1 MAVNDIVMGA
11 AGTGVTATYVEDV
24 FSNYTYVGNGASYQ
38 IDNNVGLGNGAT
50 STGFINQ
57 LNTPDTGGV
66 KLSSVAIDS
75 LGNAYCFGYVL
86 NSLMLLKYDS
96 SGTIQYQKTIL
107 VASNTEGTGIFIDSA
122 DNLYLTGKIAIGGV
136 YSALV
141 MKCDLNGSV
150 IWQKR
155 LSNASSFDAWGQAI
169 TADSSGNVYITG
181 TMRVG
186 TDNNI
191 ITAKY
196 NSSGVLQWQRT
207 LGTTFGNELGYGIV
221 VDSSGNVIVTGT
233 VLSAS
238 YNELI
243 ALKYNSSGALQW
255 QRKIAQ
261 TGYNLIGYNVKLDAS
276 NDIIIVGTAG
286 TTGSRLIVLKI
297 ATATGNKVFQTDLL
311 VSNRDIEGFGLDTDA
326 SGNIYVTGNCSTYG
340 SPTRYAIHISKFTS
354 SGVIVWSRQ
363 IYNKVFESTVPF
375 VTRALKVSGNSLYA
389 SGYMFGGAYRGAIL
403 LKLPTDG
410 SGIGN
415 YGNFIYTD
423 HYNYQPASTYTYSTP
438 TFTDTAGAGTEATPT
453 YSFSVSSYLSYITA
467 IPLTIGKG
475 GLVWIKQRTSSTNNN
490 LFDTVRGATK
500 SLHSNTNANQITDTN
515 SVTSFNGT
523 GFSMG
528 SGSLAGNEVN
538 ASTGYFGSWS
548 FAKQAKFFDIVT
560 WTGNGGTQSIAH
572 NLGSAV
578 GMIIVKKYANTS
590 VFTTSNW
597 AVWHRSQS
605 TKYAYL
611 NTTGL
616 FETTS
621 AATVFGNN
629 TTVVAPT
636 STTFTVGGSND
647 VNTSGDT
654 YIAYIFAHDAGG
666 FGTTGA
672 ANVISCGT
680 YTGNGST
687 TGPIVTL
694 GYEPQWVMIK
704 NATTNG
710 DWVIHDSSR
719 GLCQTL
725 TRSLN
730 SNSLSGESAGGAL
743 VTPDTTGF
751 TLATAATNYNTS
763 SNVYIY
769 VAIRRPMKIPSLSY
783 DVYTPIN
790 FTATAGTVIPT
801 NFQVDMQISRN
812 DAGSTSTFIHDTM
825 RGLSTI
831 STDEGAWIAP
841 PLTNAETTGST
852 YCRGFNSNQF
862 LIPSS
867 FASAATTTL
876 NFKRATG
883 FFDIVCYT
891 GTGAVRTVN
900 HNLTVAPELMIV
912 KPRSNIGNWYVY
924 ASELGNTKSAQL
936 NLTDAATTVAVI
948 WNNTSPTS
956 TAFTVGTS
964 TAVNGSGQTF
974 VAYLFATV
982 AGVSKIGSYIG
993 NGSSQTINCSFTTG
1007 ARFIMIKRTDST
1019 GDWYVWDS
1027 ANGIVA
1033 GNDPHFSLNTSAAE
1047 VTTDDSVDP
1056 DNSGF
1061 IVNQVA
1067 ATNINVT
1074 SATYIY
1080 LAIA

>member
-11 AGTGVTATYVEDV
+11 AGTGVAANYIDDV

-38 IDNNVGLGNGAT
+38 IDNNVALGNGAT
-50 STGFINQ
+50 STGFINE
-57 LNTPDTGGV
+57 LDSG
-66 KLSSVAIDS
+66 LSSAKLASTAMDS
-75 LGNAYCFGYVL
+75 LGNVYCFGL
-86 NSLMLLKYDS
+86 ITTGLMLFKYNS
-96 SGTIQYQKTIL
+96 AGTIQYQKRI
-107 VASNTEGTGIFIDSA
+107 VIANGTEGTGIFIDSA
-122 DNLYLTGKIAIGGV
+122 DNLYLTGKIAIAGV

-150 IWQKR
+150 IWQKL

-196 NSSGVLQWQRT
+196 NSSGALQWQRT

-233 VLSAS
+233 TINAS

-243 ALKYNSSGALQW
+243 ALKYNSSGVLQW
-255 QRKIAQ
+255 QRKIDQ

-276 NDIIIVGTAG
+276 NNIIIVGTAA
-286 TTGSRLIVLKI
+286 TTGRLVIVLKI
-297 ATATGNKVFQTDLL
+297 ATATGNKVFQTDLT
-311 VSNRDIEGFGLDTDA
+311 VSNRNIEGFGFDTDT
-326 SGNIYVTGNCSTYG
+326 SGNIYVTGSCGTYG
-340 SPTRYAIHISKFTS
+340 SPTRYAMHISKFTS

-363 IYNKVFESTVPF
+363 IYNKISQSYAPF
-375 VTRALKVSGNSLYA
+375 FARALKVSGSSLYI
-389 SGYMFGGAYRGAIL
+389 SGDHSQATAKTFL

-415 YGNFIYTD
+415 YGNFVYTD
-423 HYNYQPASTYTYSTP
+423 HYNYQPANTYTYSTP

-453 YSFSVSSYLSYITA
+453 YSFSTSSYLSYITA

-475 GLVWIKQRTSSTNNN
+475 GLTWIKQRTGSTNNN

-548 FAKQAKFFDIVT
+548 FAKQPKFFDIVT

-605 TKYAYL
+605 TKYAFL
-611 NTTGL
+611 NTTTG
-616 FETTS
+616 FDTAS

-629 TTVVAPT
+629 TTVVSPSST
-636 STTFTVGGSND
+636 SFTVGNSND
-647 VNTSGDT
+647 VNQSGDT
-654 YIAYIFAHDAGG
+654 YIAYLFAHDAGG
-666 FGTTGA
+666 FGATGA
-672 ANVISCGT
+672 DNVISCGT

-687 TGPIVTL
+687 AGPTVTL

-730 SNSLSGESAGGAL
+730 SNSLSGEPTGAAL
-743 VTPDTTGF
+743 VTPNATGF
-751 TLATAATNYNTS
+751 TLATAAANYNAS

-769 VAIRRPMKIPSLSY
+769 VAIRRPMKIPTLSY

-812 DAGSTSTFIHDTM
+812 DAGGTSTFIHDTM

-831 STDEGAWIAP
+831 STDEGAWIAT
-841 PLTNAETTGST
+841 PLDMAETTGST

-862 LIPSS
+862 LIPAG
-867 FASAATTTL
+867 FASATTTTW
-876 NFKRATG
+876 NFKRASG

-891 GTGAVRTVN
+891 GNGSNRTVA
-900 HNLTVAPELMIV
+900 HNLTVIPELIIV
-912 KPRSNIGNWYVY
+912 KSRSATGSWQVY
-924 ASELGNTKSAQL
+924 SSALANTEYLELNTTAAKTTGTTRWNSTTPTISVFSL
-936 NLTDAATTVAVI
+936 GTATTV
-948 WNNTSPTS
+948 NTSSATY
-956 TAFTVGTS
+956 
-964 TAVNGSGQTF
+964 

-982 AGVSKIGSYIG
+982 AGVSKVGSYTG
-993 NGSSQTINCSFTTG
+993 NGTNQTIACGFTTG

-1061 IVNQVA
+1061 IVNQLA